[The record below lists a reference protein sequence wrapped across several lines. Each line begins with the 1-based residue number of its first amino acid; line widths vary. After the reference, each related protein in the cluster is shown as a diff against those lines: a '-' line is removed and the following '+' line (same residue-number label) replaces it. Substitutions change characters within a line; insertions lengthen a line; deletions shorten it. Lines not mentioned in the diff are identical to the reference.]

1 MRSPPDKKRR
11 MRQNRFNA
19 EGQAALLVGESI
31 LMALIEHGV
40 LTKNQLVDAIDMAIL
55 TKQQMAEDGQDV
67 EVSRIAAG
75 LLTMLRTS
83 IASLTELDA

>member
-1 MRSPPDKKRR
+1 MISPPDQKRR

-31 LMALIEHGV
+31 LMALIEYGV
-40 LTKNQLVDAIDMAIL
+40 LTKNQLIDVIDTAIL
-55 TKQQMAEDGQDV
+55 TKQQMAEEGQDV

-75 LLTMLRTS
+75 LLTTLRTS
-83 IASLTELDA
+83 IASLAEL